1 MQMIT
6 KEQVED
12 FLKKLKE
19 KIKVFD
25 IVFRD
30 DRGKNLQTL
39 AALEIAPTY
48 RKQVVLNIEPED
60 YVEGP
65 IVDTLNKM
73 GEMWVFGK
81 NVKKQEVYIKI
92 MLGQPN
98 SNTICMQKRSISTHP
113 KRGYRPFFAVLPS
126 PILRTHHF
134 HNRQTLRTQSPS
146 GMPTYPYALKY
157 PAAS

>member
-1 MQMIT
+1 MAT

-12 FLKKLKE
+12 FLKRLKE

-39 AALEIAPTY
+39 ATLEINTTI
-48 RKQVVLNIEPED
+48 RKQVIMNIEPED

-81 NVKKQEVYIKI
+81 DVKGHEVYIKI
-92 MLGQPN
+92 TMGLPN
-98 SNTICMQKRSISTHP
+98 SSTICISFHIAEH
-113 KRGYRPFFAVLPS
+113 KMNYRFK
-126 PILRTHHF
+126 
-134 HNRQTLRTQSPS
+134 N
-146 GMPTYPYALKY
+146 
-157 PAAS
+157 

>member
-1 MQMIT
+1 MVFSLKTYYLCSANETSTLANLMAT
-6 KEQVED
+6 KEQVEA
-12 FLKKLKE
+12 FLKRLKE

-39 AALEIAPTY
+39 ATLEINTIV
-48 RKQVVLNIEPED
+48 RKQIIMNIEPED

-81 NVKKQEVYIKI
+81 DVKGHEVYIKI
-92 MLGQPN
+92 TLGQPN
-98 SNTICMQKRSISTHP
+98 NSTICISFHLAEHP
-113 KRGYRPFFAVLPS
+113 
-126 PILRTHHF
+126 
-134 HNRQTLRTQSPS
+134 
-146 GMPTYPYALKY
+146 MTYPLKN
-157 PAAS
+157 

>member
-1 MQMIT
+1 MLKILKRQLFRCILTFSICYIHKKNVILQRESYLKQMAT

-12 FLKKLKE
+12 FLKMLKE
-19 KIKVFD
+19 KIKVFN
-25 IVFRD
+25 IIFRD

-39 AALEIAPTY
+39 ATLEITPTY
-48 RKQVVLNIEPED
+48 RKQVILNIEPED

-98 SNTICMQKRSISTHP
+98 RSTICISFHIAEYP
-113 KRGYRPFFAVLPS
+113 LNYPFK
-126 PILRTHHF
+126 
-134 HNRQTLRTQSPS
+134 N
-146 GMPTYPYALKY
+146 
-157 PAAS
+157 

>member
-1 MQMIT
+1 MQNRSFTLSYPQKSVILQHESNLKQMIT

-12 FLKKLKE
+12 FLKRLKE

-25 IVFRD
+25 IIFRD

-39 AALEIAPTY
+39 ATLEITPTY
-48 RKQVVLNIEPED
+48 RKEVVLSIEPED

-73 GEMWVFGK
+73 GEMWVFGR

-92 MLGQPN
+92 MPGRPN
-98 SNTICMQKRSISTHP
+98 SSTICISFHIAEYP
-113 KRGYRPFFAVLPS
+113 LNYPFK
-126 PILRTHHF
+126 
-134 HNRQTLRTQSPS
+134 N
-146 GMPTYPYALKY
+146 
-157 PAAS
+157 

>member
-1 MQMIT
+1 LQREIDLKQMAT

-12 FLKKLKE
+12 FLKRLKE

-25 IVFRD
+25 IIFRD

-39 AALEIAPTY
+39 ATLEITPVY
-48 RKQVVLNIEPED
+48 RKQVVLSIEPKD

-81 NVKKQEVYIKI
+81 NVKGQEVYIKI
-92 MLGQPN
+92 TLGQPN
-98 SNTICMQKRSISTHP
+98 SSTICISFHIAEHP
-113 KRGYRPFFAVLPS
+113 LNHPFK
-126 PILRTHHF
+126 
-134 HNRQTLRTQSPS
+134 N
-146 GMPTYPYALKY
+146 
-157 PAAS
+157 

>member
-1 MQMIT
+1 MYYLCIANETSILKYLMAT
-6 KEQVED
+6 KEQVEE
-12 FLKKLKE
+12 FLKRLKE

-25 IVFRD
+25 IIFRD

-60 YVEGP
+60 YSEGP

-81 NVKKQEVYIKI
+81 DVKGHEVYIKI
-92 MLGQPN
+92 TLGFPN
-98 SNTICMQKRSISTHP
+98 CSTICISFHLAEYP
-113 KRGYRPFFAVLPS
+113 INYPFK
-126 PILRTHHF
+126 
-134 HNRQTLRTQSPS
+134 N
-146 GMPTYPYALKY
+146 
-157 PAAS
+157 

>member
-1 MQMIT
+1 MAT

-12 FLKKLKE
+12 FLKRLKE

-25 IVFRD
+25 IIFRD

-39 AALEIAPTY
+39 ATLEITPIY
-48 RKQVVLNIEPED
+48 RKQVVLSIEPED

-81 NVKKQEVYIKI
+81 NVKGQEVYIKI
-92 MLGQPN
+92 TLGLPN
-98 SNTICMQKRSISTHP
+98 SSTICISFHIAEHP
-113 KRGYRPFFAVLPS
+113 LNHPFM
-126 PILRTHHF
+126 
-134 HNRQTLRTQSPS
+134 N
-146 GMPTYPYALKY
+146 
-157 PAAS
+157 